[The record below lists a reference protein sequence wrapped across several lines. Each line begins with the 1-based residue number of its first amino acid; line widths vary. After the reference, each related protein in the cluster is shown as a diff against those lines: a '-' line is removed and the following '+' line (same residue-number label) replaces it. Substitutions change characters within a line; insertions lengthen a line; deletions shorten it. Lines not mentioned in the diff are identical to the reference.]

1 MINRPVTTSLL
12 TNRCVILALVFLAG
26 LGCGRDQSLGKSGEK
41 PVTIRVSGAWALYPM
56 MIKWGEEY
64 QKVKPGVRIDVS
76 AGGAGKGIADSMA
89 GLVDLGMVS
98 RDIKPE
104 EVQQGAVFVP
114 VVKDAVI
121 PVMNAANPAVANVE
135 RRGLQK
141 AQFEDLWIRERALT
155 WGQLTGTSSSL
166 KVQVYSRSDAC
177 GAAETWAHYLGK
189 KQEDLKGVG
198 VYGDPGL
205 AEAVRK
211 DPSGIGYNNL
221 NFAFDPGTGS
231 PVQGLR
237 TIPIDVDGNGK
248 VDPAEE
254 IDTKDKAMNAI
265 RTGAYPSPPAR
276 DLNLVAKNAFQG
288 PAGEFVKWV
297 LTEGQKYVTE
307 AGYIKIADAQLTAA
321 LTKVR

>member
-1 MINRPVTTSLL
+1 M
-12 TNRCVILALVFLAG
+12 
-26 LGCGRDQSLGKSGEK
+26 GKSAESA
-41 PVTIRVSGAWALYPM
+41 VTIRVSGAWALYPM
-56 MIKWGEEY
+56 MIKWSEEY
-64 QKVKPGVRIDVS
+64 QKAKPGVRIDVS
-76 AGGAGKGIADSMA
+76 AGGAGKGIADTMA

-121 PVMNAANPAVANVE
+121 PVMNAANPTAAKVE
-135 RRGLQK
+135 RQGLQR
-141 AQFEDLWIRERALT
+141 ARLEDLWIREGTLT
-155 WGQLTGTSSSL
+155 WGQLTGTSTSL
-166 KVQVYSRSDAC
+166 RVQIYSRSDAC
-177 GAAETWAHYLGK
+177 GAAETWAQYFGK

-221 NFAFDPGTGS
+221 NFAFDPGTGK
-231 PVQGLR
+231 PVQGLM

-254 IDTKDKAMNAI
+254 IDTKDKAMHAI

-276 DLNLVAKNAFQG
+276 DLNLVAKSAFQG
-288 PAGEFVKWV
+288 PTGEFVKWV
-297 LTEGQKYVTE
+297 LTEGQKYVNE
-307 AGYIKIADAQLTAA
+307 AGYIKLADAQLTAA
-321 LTKVR
+321 LAKVH